1 MTLNNRFL
9 PISLF
14 AILWLRA
21 DEHDIFLPS
30 RWLTLCLFLLEICS
44 WIMHWILYGEVVWHG
59 FLVLPCQRYAS
70 VLFFIIFFSIFH
82 TFSTRA
88 PCLRMSYYLSWGLL
102 FKFSTIPWV
111 HYQTNFIVWLI
122 QRTVFCQKK
131 TVKELWYLV
140 TLDDFFHWFHLLCCM
155 SRLCTLWYWEDSDV
169 GVKTFFNK
177 MVISW

>member
-1 MTLNNRFL
+1 MTYTLFIFTGNMQLDYALDSLWWSGLTWLSSSSL
-9 PISLF
+9 PKICLSS
-14 AILWLRA
+14 
-21 DEHDIFLPS
+21 IFY
-30 RWLTLCLFLLEICS
+30 
-44 WIMHWILYGEVVWHG
+44 H
-59 FLVLPCQRYAS
+59 
-70 VLFFIIFFSIFH
+70 FFSIFH